1 MRGIQNF
8 GSGLKRLVQD
18 CTCLTHFV
26 GSGSTTQ
33 RLESYYHGGM
43 LFTIIFRVRFKGL
56 KSRLVCGASGVGEI
70 MVGSTLD
77 LIARYKFIYLLVSLL
92 LLFLIH
98 PLFQQLVGIRILMHI
113 LFSFV
118 LCTAIYAVSQR
129 RKVLVI
135 GITLL
140 LPALV
145 GTWSGYVLES
155 ATLHLTAM
163 GFTVLFLAFTGS
175 LIVSDVFKEEEVTVD
190 TISGAICVY
199 LLIGLTWAEL
209 YVAIEFFQPG
219 SFTIHKYLPQVP
231 GYHPEHQTP
240 LFLYY
245 SFVTLTTL
253 GYGDITPLT
262 PPARSFSYV
271 EAIIGQIFVAVL
283 IARLVG
289 LHIAHSR
296 GRDSQ

>member
-1 MRGIQNF
+1 MAN
-8 GSGLKRLVQD
+8 
-18 CTCLTHFV
+18 
-26 GSGSTTQ
+26 
-33 RLESYYHGGM
+33 
-43 LFTIIFRVRFKGL
+43 
-56 KSRLVCGASGVGEI
+56 
-70 MVGSTLD
+70 STLKF
-77 LIARYKFIYLLVSLL
+77 IAKYKFIYLLLSLL

-98 PLFQQLVGIRILMHI
+98 PLFQRFVGARILIHI

-145 GTWSGYVLES
+145 GTWSGYVIES
-155 ATLHLTAM
+155 AALHLTAM
-163 GFTVLFLAFTGS
+163 GFAILFLAFTGI
-175 LIVSDVFKEEEVTVD
+175 LIVSEVFREEEVTID
-190 TISGAICVY
+190 TISGAVCVY

-209 YVAIEFFQPG
+209 YSAIEFFQPG
-219 SFTIHKYLPQVP
+219 SFTIHKYLPQAP

-262 PPARSFSYV
+262 PPARAFSYV
-271 EAIIGQIFVAVL
+271 EAILGQIFVVVL

-289 LHIAHSR
+289 LHIAHSSR
-296 GRDSQ
+296 RNSH

>member
-1 MRGIQNF
+1 M
-8 GSGLKRLVQD
+8 L
-18 CTCLTHFV
+18 V
-26 GSGSTTQ
+26 GS
-33 RLESYYHGGM
+33 M
-43 LFTIIFRVRFKGL
+43 
-56 KSRLVCGASGVGEI
+56 
-70 MVGSTLD
+70 LD

-98 PLFQQLVGIRILMHI
+98 PLFQRFVGARILMHI

-129 RKVLVI
+129 RKILVI

-145 GTWSGYVLES
+145 GTWSGFVIES

-199 LLIGLTWAEL
+199 LLIGLTWAQL
-209 YVAIEFFQPG
+209 YSAIEFFQPG
-219 SFTIHKYLPQVP
+219 SFTIDKFLPDAPSWQ
-231 GYHPEHQTP
+231 PEYRTS
-240 LFLYY
+240 LLLYY

-262 PPARSFSYV
+262 PPARAFSYV

-289 LHIAHSR
+289 LHIAHSTR
-296 GRDSQ
+296 KDSD